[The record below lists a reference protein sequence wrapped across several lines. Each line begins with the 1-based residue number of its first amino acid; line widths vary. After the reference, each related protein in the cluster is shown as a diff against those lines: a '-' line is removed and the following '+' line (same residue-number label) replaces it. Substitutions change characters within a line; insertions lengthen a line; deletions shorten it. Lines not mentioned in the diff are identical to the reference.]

1 MVGGEELK
9 RILFGIVMT
18 MALLLPVCRVYA
30 DDGVTSTPTPTEAVK
45 TSDGIEVKDT
55 DKSFSEEGGKAYE
68 DLRER
73 SERETLQVI
82 DQLTEG
88 NGGTFD
94 KDYVKLAW
102 IYTFYVY
109 DVLSGVY
116 PGLFIFSIT
125 IGFIIAMLSSKNKKR
140 RRFAVYFLCL
150 GLPITVTAFVYGIPY
165 LYLAFR

>member
-1 MVGGEELK
+1 MK
-9 RILFGIVMT
+9 RFLLGIVITIML
-18 MALLLPVCRVYA
+18 MMPVCRVYA
-30 DDGVTSTPTPTEAVK
+30 DSGEAISPTPTEAVK

-73 SERETLQVI
+73 SEKDTLQVI
-82 DQLTEG
+82 DQLTG
-88 NGGTFD
+88 GGGGTFD